1 MGFITL
7 LKKIIDVNRHGVD
20 LRDMEVDKGGGD
32 IITAEHF
39 EGAGA
44 DSNPLPEDYAY
55 VAPIPASG
63 RYAVLGYFD
72 PNYKPKT
79 EPGEKIIYARDED
92 GILIVEIHLKR
103 DGEAILQ
110 NENGSFTLRPDGSQ
124 RGELKDGSGSY
135 ELKPDGS
142 FRVESQKS
150 NLEVNSNGSIRGAND
165 NGSYELQTGGDFLVN
180 TVRIDTQ
187 GNITATSVSAP
198 SIVANSKELAEHT
211 HGGVESGGSNTGP
224 NQ

>member
-1 MGFITL
+1 M
-7 LKKIIDVNRHGVD
+7 RHGVD

-39 EGAGA
+39 EDAGG

-55 VAPIPASG
+55 VAPLPASG

-72 PNYKPKT
+72 PLYKPKT

-92 GILIVEIHLKR
+92 GVLTVEIHLKNT
-103 DGEAILQ
+103 GEAILQ
-110 NENGSFTLRPDGSQ
+110 NENGSFLLRPDGSQ

-142 FRVESQKS
+142 FRAENPEGSHELLADGSIKGE
-150 NLEVNSNGSIRGAND
+150 NENGSF
-165 NGSYELQTGGDFLVN
+165 ELQANGDFLVN
-180 TVRIDTQ
+180 SVRIDPQ
-187 GNITATSVSAP
+187 GNITTPTSVTSP
-198 SIVANSKELAEHT
+198 SIKVGALELELDAHT
-211 HGGVESGGSNTGP
+211 HGGVESGGSSTGP